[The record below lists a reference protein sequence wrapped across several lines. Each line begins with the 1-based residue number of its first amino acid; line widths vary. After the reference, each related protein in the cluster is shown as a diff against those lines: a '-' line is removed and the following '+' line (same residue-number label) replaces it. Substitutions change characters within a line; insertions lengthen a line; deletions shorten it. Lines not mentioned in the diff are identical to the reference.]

1 MGGQEGGFGGEGS
14 FWVWGPK
21 FTGQNYVRNKN
32 LTPPDRKLDILI
44 YIWTWDSGIRQFG
57 ERRMVKTL
65 ALVLKFLWLYHNWL
79 AVPERPVSN
88 VHATF
93 VLPEYLKMV
102 LNKNIMS
109 NVARFRLKD
118 MGWSKKLVYTAEAG
132 QECTCLQFKWKRGYI
147 WWDIPT

>member
-1 MGGQEGGFGGEGS
+1 
-14 FWVWGPK
+14 
-21 FTGQNYVRNKN
+21 
-32 LTPPDRKLDILI
+32 
-44 YIWTWDSGIRQFG
+44 
-57 ERRMVKTL
+57 MVKTL
-65 ALVLKFLWLYHNWL
+65 ALVLKFLWLYHNSL

-118 MGWSKKLVYTAEAG
+118 MG
-132 QECTCLQFKWKRGYI
+132 
-147 WWDIPT
+147 